1 METEEQLEFL
11 GYPVVKT
18 LPFSAGSEDSIP
30 HAAKTL
36 KYKAETI
43 LQQIQ
48 QRLFKKIEQLTKWRI
63 KMRRSVLDSEPG
75 ST

>member
-1 METEEQLEFL
+1 MEIEEQLDFL
-11 GYPVVKT
+11 GRPVVKT

-36 KYKAETI
+36 KHKTETI

-48 QRLFKKIEQLTKWRI
+48 QRLLKNRAA
-63 KMRRSVLDSEPG
+63 
-75 ST
+75 